1 MTHLELGERILELR
15 KANNFTRDQLAS
27 KTGLSSKF
35 LYEIERGKKGLSVE
49 SLIKIADALSCSY
62 REILVSE
69 LEENLEEE
77 NKNV

>member
-1 MTHLELGERILELR
+1 MTHLELGERIQKLR
-15 KANNFTRDQLAS
+15 KANNLTRDQLAS
-27 KTGLSSKF
+27 KAGLSSKF

-69 LEENLEEE
+69 LEEN
-77 NKNV
+77 

>member
-69 LEENLEEE
+69 LEEN
-77 NKNV
+77 

>member
-49 SLIKIADALSCSY
+49 SLIKIADALS
-62 REILVSE
+62 
-69 LEENLEEE
+69 
-77 NKNV
+77 

>member
-1 MTHLELGERILELR
+1 MTHLELGDRILELR

-69 LEENLEEE
+69 LEEN
-77 NKNV
+77 